1 MKKSGAQII
10 VKLLEDI
17 GIKTVA
23 GIPGGS
29 ILPLYDE
36 LNRSNIQHVL
46 VRQEQAAGFI
56 AQGMTRST
64 GLPAVCMAT
73 SGPGAMNLL
82 TAVADARA
90 DSVPIIAITGQVN
103 TTLIGTDAFQ
113 EADTFGLSF
122 PITKHSVMV
131 KDASELLE
139 IIPQAFAIACDG
151 RPGPVLI
158 DVPRN
163 VQLQE
168 VEFEKWPKIEWTGSW
183 VEDGKGGFK
192 LHSDDKYIPSVV
204 YDEKYSMYANKVIYP
219 ERYNDKMSQVKAAL
233 TEAKK
238 PVLYC
243 GGGCNTLGAAYRLEQ
258 FIQNYRLPVVTSL
271 MGLGCY
277 PESKEEFIG
286 MVGMHGSYAANVA
299 MHDADLVIAAG
310 VRFDDRATGVVS
322 KFCPNAKI
330 IHVDI
335 DAAEVNKI
343 IDSNISCYCDVQLF
357 FTHIADWLKA
367 QGKKMDCAE
376 RNQWLESIVKIK
388 KETDSMTMGRPEGE
402 KKVNPREFI
411 SSVPVL
417 AEKTGLKAE
426 DIIVTTDVGQHQM
439 WAAQYYPIERPRSFL
454 TSGSLGT
461 MGFGLPAAIGASL
474 ANPDKRVVCF
484 SGDGSIM
491 MNIQELA
498 TLAELNLPVTVI
510 VFQNGTLGMV
520 YQQQKYLFD
529 KNYSASIFMKVP
541 DLLAIAAGFG
551 IETVD
556 ADSDPEWYKKAF
568 DANRANKPCFVRCSV
583 DSEENVLPFVPG
595 GKANIDSIRN

>member
-1 MKKSGAQII
+1 MKKTGAQII
-10 VKLLEDI
+10 VKLLEDL
-17 GIKTVA
+17 GIKTLA

-36 LNRSNIQHVL
+36 LNRSSIQHVL

-64 GLPAVCMAT
+64 GLPAVCLAT

-82 TAVADARA
+82 TSVADARA
-90 DSVPIIAITGQVN
+90 DSIPIIAITGQVN

-131 KDASELLE
+131 KDAHELLE
-139 IIPQAFAIACDG
+139 IIPQAFAIACTG

-158 DVPRN
+158 DIPRN

-168 VEFEKWPKIEWTGSW
+168 VEFDKWPQIKAVNDFAKQCANCSEYTKDYENNRNVKHCEHLQLEDKSEEKI
-183 VEDGKGGFK
+183 
-192 LHSDDKYIPSVV
+192 
-204 YDEKYSMYANKVIYP
+204 SMIK
-219 ERYNDKMSQVKAAL
+219 EAL
-233 TEAKK
+233 YKAKK

-243 GGGCNTLGAAYRLEQ
+243 GGGCNNPYAAKAIAD
-258 FIQNYRLPVVTSL
+258 IQEIYPMPLVTSL

-277 PESKEEFIG
+277 PESKKEFIG
-286 MVGMHGSYAANVA
+286 MVGMHGSYAANLA
-299 MHDADLVIAAG
+299 MYEADLVIAAG

-322 KFCPNAKI
+322 KFCPNAKV
-330 IHVDI
+330 IHIDI
-335 DAAEVNKI
+335 DAAEVDKIMPAKISMVYPVDKAFEELKEVFAKDKNSEKIQNSDRDAWLEKI
-343 IDSNISCYCDVQLF
+343 IK
-357 FTHIADWLKA
+357 T
-367 QGKKMDCAE
+367 
-376 RNQWLESIVKIK
+376 K
-388 KETDSMTMGRPEGE
+388 KENDSITMGRPQGE
-402 KKVNPREFI
+402 KLTNPREFI
-411 SSVPVL
+411 SSVPAL
-417 AEKTGLKAE
+417 AEKAGIKAQ
-426 DIIVTTDVGQHQM
+426 DLIVTTDVGQHQM
-439 WAAQYYPIERPRSFL
+439 WAAQYYPIESARSFL

-474 ANPDKRVVCF
+474 ANPDKRVICF

-491 MNIQELA
+491 MNIQEMA

-520 YQQQKYLFD
+520 YQQQKYLFE
-529 KNYSASIFMKVP
+529 KNYSASVFARQP
-541 DLLAIAAGFG
+541 DLLSIARGFCIEAI
-551 IETVD
+551 D

-568 DANRANKPCFVRCSV
+568 DSKRGNKPCFVRCSV

-595 GKANIDSIRN
+595 GKANIESIRD